1 MSATE
6 PKPSRHPLLDIII
19 GNAFLMSALYLG
31 LALFVETLRHIW
43 HNASV
48 YAFAR
53 RLDDLPGTVLHLLGV
68 LPYLRELV
76 TEEKLPVWGLR
87 AIFGL
92 TTVLV
97 IFALAFFTGGC
108 LALIRWALMRKQRSQ
123 P

>member
-1 MSATE
+1 MTTE
-6 PKPSRHPLLDIII
+6 PKQSKHPLLEIII

-31 LALFVETLRHIW
+31 LALVVETLRHFVQS
-43 HNASV
+43 ASI

-68 LPYLRELV
+68 LPALRELV
-76 TEEKLPVWGLR
+76 NEEKLSVAGLR

-92 TTVLV
+92 TTVTV

-108 LALIRWALMRKQRSQ
+108 LALLRWTLLRRRGRQG
-123 P
+123 